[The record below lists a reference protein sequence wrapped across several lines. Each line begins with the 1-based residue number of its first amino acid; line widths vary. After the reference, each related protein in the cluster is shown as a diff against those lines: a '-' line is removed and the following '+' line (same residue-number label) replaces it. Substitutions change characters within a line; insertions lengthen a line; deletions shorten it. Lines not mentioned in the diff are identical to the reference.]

1 EGPLTMTRRWRLVFM
16 PRLFQIAYPV
26 KLPTERDSSQSGL
39 AYPKARFCRAGAVS
53 PVCQD
58 QNSALDCANEMHI
71 DLAQL
76 DSEAL
81 ELVSSPPGTPS
92 EAQQHVRL
100 SQLRGLSGQLS
111 KTRDSLR
118 LSSAH
123 AKEAVIDA
131 LSLAFGR
138 VA

>member
-1 EGPLTMTRRWRLVFM
+1 
-16 PRLFQIAYPV
+16 
-26 KLPTERDSSQSGL
+26 
-39 AYPKARFCRAGAVS
+39 
-53 PVCQD
+53 
-58 QNSALDCANEMHI
+58 MHI

-138 VA
+138 VALTSAGKARLSHVVAQYQRGQDHGADGALHLELVIMGRRFDLEGCASAACPPFSSTWPACGQSACF